1 MAKYRIIR
9 FFTIFFLLGCT
20 SKKKISQS
28 KFYEE
33 NLNVNLYAFV
43 GEKISV
49 ESFDPN
55 KNNKRKIK
63 DPNSADSLMVTEYVM
78 DNGFNCTYKNL
89 QNVYNTFE
97 TDTIVFKA
105 YDHYG
110 NPAFEN
116 EKYVLLYISKST
128 NEGYYHVKYQFDS
141 LKKAKFGFK
150 GRNGKSLERLFTDKK
165 NTVLKERKFFE

>member
-1 MAKYRIIR
+1 MKKNVIIQL
-9 FFTIFFLLGCT
+9 FPVLFALGCT

-28 KFYEE
+28 NFYEE
-33 NLNVNLYAFV
+33 NKNVNLYAFV

-55 KNNKRKIK
+55 KNNTKKIK
-63 DPNSADSLMVTEYVM
+63 DPLSKDSIIVKEYVM
-78 DNGFNCTYKNL
+78 DYGFYCTYKIL

-97 TDTIVFKA
+97 RDTILFKA

-116 EKYVLLYISKST
+116 EKYVLLYVSKST
-128 NEGYYHVKYQFDS
+128 NEGFYHIKYQFDS
-141 LKKAKFGFK
+141 VKKTKFGFK
-150 GRNGKSLERLFTDKK
+150 GNNGKSIERLFTDKK
-165 NTVLKERKFFE
+165 NTVLKERKFFD